1 MNTQDEQTPQPDPL
15 VALARQE
22 FASLWLTL
30 REDAIKLGLP
40 PKKIPVVYDA
50 AWKAYLAGRT
60 KK

>member
-22 FASLWLTL
+22 FAYWWPAI

-40 PKKIPVVYDA
+40 LKKIPVAYDV